1 MNDRQPTSRLPG
13 RATELTQLETIL
25 RDIRQDQA
33 GRGRIVFLTGVS
45 GTGKTYLAHFFLN
58 QVRVTDPEAVTLSA
72 ACVEKHSQ
80 LRPLGPFRDLLTQ
93 LIGLGGDESPALVR
107 REMPG
112 WLAGAPSVAGRH
124 ALSDQFLALC
134 RSLAGRRPLVLF
146 VDDLQWC
153 DRTSLDL
160 LGRLGTGL
168 SAIPALVLATWEPE
182 TGSNSEAIR
191 ALRQRVR
198 PNSLELVVRELE
210 PESIVEFAEAELD
223 GSLSDDLR
231 EWLSMAAHG
240 SPLRARL
247 FLSWLRE
254 KNVVRKRLFRHTARR
269 GQLPQPNL
277 DLDSV
282 VAGRLEALEPALRWT
297 LEAAALS
304 GVAIDSALLAW
315 QLGRGEEEILAHLQ
329 AAETQHALIV
339 KLGYRRWASG
349 THSTLYGFRHPA
361 IRRGIGKRVSG
372 KRRSHLLCRAAETL
386 EQLASEEAGEIA
398 DQIAAQYVAGGDRRR
413 AHEWS
418 LKAADL
424 AERLH
429 AAHEMDGHLQLA
441 AETAEQELSRLR
453 IQSRLAAMYAANERQ
468 EEAETLLIEVDQ
480 RAAELGDL
488 ATKARAGTLLG
499 WLRLERGEA
508 PGEVA
513 VLAGNLV
520 DEARRAG
527 LTEELV
533 AALDL
538 SCDVAE
544 RLGRAEE
551 ALLMSEEALHVAEQS
566 RRPELIAQAAYF
578 LARVHVSWGSPV
590 EGRAL
595 AQRAIEVFDQV
606 NDSAGV
612 AVCHDLLGLASF
624 RAGDWDE
631 AVRHWES
638 ALETTEVAGMP
649 DQKIAMQ
656 ANIADLLTLRGEFAR
671 ARQLFQSGLQLAE
684 ELDDQSLALR
694 CRVGM
699 ARLEFER
706 GNYAAVLEMTE
717 SVRKSLPDSGAW
729 REDFQTSAIRALAYL
744 ESGDELQAW
753 QEATRLEQLY
763 QGKEGWF
770 ERRAEGDAV
779 RIRVIDLDED
789 AWLAGMVAKQGIGET
804 AEKDLYG
811 EGFLQYHQA
820 HVLAKA
826 RPGDAR
832 AAAERAVE
840 LFAKLGADP
849 MLERARKLLGEL
861 PSRAGG
867 DSGPGSPKPGEE
879 KAADELDSWFDSLG
893 G

>member
-1 MNDRQPTSRLPG
+1 MSEKRPTNHLPG
-13 RATELTQLETIL
+13 RVTELTQLETIL
-25 RDIRQDQA
+25 RDIRQDQS

-45 GTGKTYLAHFFLN
+45 GTGKTQLAHFFLKR
-58 QVRVTDPEAVTLSA
+58 VRLADPEAVTLTT
-72 ACVEKHSQ
+72 ACVEKHSS
-80 LRPLGPFRDLLTQ
+80 LRPLGLFRDLLTQ

-112 WLAGAPSVAGRH
+112 WLAGASSVAGRH
-124 ALSDQFLALC
+124 ALSDQFLSLC
-134 RSLAGRRPLVLF
+134 RVLASRRSLVLF
-146 VDDLQWC
+146 IDDLQWC

-160 LGRLGTGL
+160 LGRLGMGL
-168 SAIPALVLATWEPE
+168 ATIPVLVLVTWEPE
-182 TGSNSEAIR
+182 TGMNAEAIR
-191 ALRQRVR
+191 AVRQRVR
-198 PNSLELVVRELE
+198 PNSLELVIRELE
-210 PESIVEFAEAELD
+210 ADSIIELAETELE
-223 GSLSDDLR
+223 GSLNDDLSA
-231 EWLSMAAHG
+231 WFASAAHG

-247 FLSWLRE
+247 LLSWLRE
-254 KNVVRKRLFRHTARR
+254 KKVIRKRFFSYAARR
-269 GQLPQPNL
+269 SRLPRPNL
-277 DLDSV
+277 DLESV
-282 VAGRLEALEPALRWT
+282 VAGRLDTLEPGLRWT

-315 QLGRGEEEILAHLQ
+315 QLGRGEEEILGHLQ
-329 AAETQHALIV
+329 AADSQHALIV
-339 KLGYRRWASG
+339 RLGYRQWATG
-349 THSTLYGFRHPA
+349 THSTLFGFLHPA
-361 IRRGIGKRVSG
+361 IRKAIGRRVSG
-372 KRRSHLLCRAAETL
+372 KRRSHLLRRAGETL
-386 EQLASEEAGEIA
+386 EQLAGDESGEIA
-398 DQIAAQYVAGGDRRR
+398 DEIAAQYLAGGDRER

-429 AAHEMDGHLQLA
+429 APHEMDGHLRFA
-441 AETAEQELSRLR
+441 VETADDELSRLR

-468 EEAETLLIEVDQ
+468 EEAEALLTEVDR
-480 RAAELGDL
+480 RAAELGDV
-488 ATKARAGTLLG
+488 ATKARAGTLIG
-499 WLRLERGEA
+499 WLRLERGEP

-520 DEARRAG
+520 DQARRAG

-566 RRPELIAQAAYF
+566 RRPELISQAAYF
-578 LARVHVSWGSPV
+578 LARVHVSWGSPE

-624 RAGDWDE
+624 RAGEWDD
-631 AVRHWES
+631 ALRHWES

-671 ARQLFQSGLQLAE
+671 ARQLYQSGLQLAE

-706 GNYAAVLEMTE
+706 GHYAAVLELTE
-717 SVRKSLPDSGAW
+717 GVRKLLPDSGAW

-744 ESGDELQAW
+744 ELGDELQAW

-820 HVLAKA
+820 HVLARA
-826 RPGDAR
+826 RPSDAR
-832 AAAERAVE
+832 TAAERAVE

-849 MLERARKLLGEL
+849 MLGRASKLLSEL
-861 PSRAGG
+861 PAGASD
-867 DSGPGSPKPGEE
+867 DSEPVKGKLGEE
-879 KAADELDSWFDSLG
+879 KAADELDKWFDSLG